1 MDGCCGEAHTRRQQ
15 DDGGAENT
23 QKGGTHMAL
32 TGMQIYKNLP
42 KSNCKE
48 CGLPTC
54 MAFAMQVAAK
64 QKELTACPHLSGDA
78 EQALSEASA
87 PPMKLIKIGPEDKQF
102 EFGQETVMF
111 RHEEKFHRR
120 SGIAVRIAASLS
132 DEEVA
137 ARVEHLNNSEFMRVG
152 DTLKVELVA
161 VEVDGVDDPAGRAK
175 LVAEKSQIP
184 LILIG
189 SSKEA
194 MSTAAEAI
202 KAEKPLIYKAD
213 ADNIDDFSQI
223 AASNKLPLA
232 VSGADLEELA
242 NLTTKARTNKV
253 EEVVLA
259 FKADNV
265 GETIRDLTIARRS
278 ALKKQFR
285 ALGYPSMVEV
295 VAESPETECVFA
307 ASFAAKYAAI
317 VIIDGFESWELLP
330 IMTAIQDVYTDPQ
343 VPNTVEAKL
352 YEIGSTDENSPVMF
366 TTNFS
371 LTYFSVEGE
380 VERSKVPTYIS
391 VVETEGLGVLNA
403 YAGDKISAE
412 KVVKT
417 LQEQKVADKVKHRKL
432 IIPGLL
438 PIFRAEIEDTSE
450 WEEVIIGPEN
460 AREIP
465 GFLTKLAGK

>member
-1 MDGCCGEAHTRRQQ
+1 
-15 DDGGAENT
+15 
-23 QKGGTHMAL
+23 MAL

-42 KSNCKE
+42 KTNCKE

-64 QKELTACPHLSGDA
+64 QKALTACPHLSSDA

-87 PPMKLIKIGPEDKQF
+87 PPMKLIKIGPEGKQF

-111 RHEEKFHRR
+111 RHEEKFHRH
-120 SGIAVRIAASLS
+120 SGIAIRIPASLS
-132 DEEVA
+132 DDEVV
-137 ARVEHLNNSEFMRVG
+137 ARVEKINCNEFVRVG
-152 DTLKVELVA
+152 DTLKVEFSA
-161 VEVDGVDDPAGRAK
+161 VEVDGVADPAGRAK
-175 LVAEKSQIP
+175 LVAEKSNVP

-189 SSKEA
+189 NGVDAMKAAVEA
-194 MSTAAEAI
+194 V

-213 ADNIDDFSQI
+213 ASNIEEFAQI
-223 AASNKLPLA
+223 AASAKAVLA
-232 VSGADLEELA
+232 VSGANLEELA
-242 NLTTKARTNKV
+242 DLTTKARVKKV

-259 FKADNV
+259 FKGDHV
-265 GETIRDLTIARRS
+265 GETIRTLTIARRA
-278 ALKKQFR
+278 ALKKKFR
-285 ALGYPSMVEV
+285 ALGYPAMVEV
-295 VAESPETECVFA
+295 VADSPETEALFA
-307 ASFAAKYAAI
+307 GSFAAKYAGI
-317 VIIDGFESWELLP
+317 VLINGFESWELLP
-330 IMTAIQDVYTDPQ
+330 IMTTVQAVYTDPQ

-352 YEIGSTDENSPVMF
+352 YEIGSPDENSPVIF

-380 VERSKVPTYIS
+380 VERSKVPTYIC
-391 VVETEGLGVLNA
+391 VVDTEGLGVLNA

-417 LQEQKVADKVKHRKL
+417 LQEQKVAEKVKHRKL

-450 WEEVIIGPEN
+450 WKEVIIGPET
-460 AREIP
+460 ARELP
-465 GFLTKLAGK
+465 AFLSKLA